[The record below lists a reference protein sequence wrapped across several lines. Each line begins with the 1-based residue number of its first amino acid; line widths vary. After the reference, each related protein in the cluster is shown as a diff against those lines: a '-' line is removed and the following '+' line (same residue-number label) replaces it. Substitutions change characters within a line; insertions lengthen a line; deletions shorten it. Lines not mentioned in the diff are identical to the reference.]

1 VKGVVVMATVMVV
14 DDTLVIRETVSRL
27 LKREGYQT
35 ICVGSGKEALE
46 ALQSSDPD
54 LMLLDIMMPEMDG
67 MECLALLRQEPRW
80 RELPVIIMSALSD
93 EEHQKK
99 AQELGARD
107 FLVKARFSINQILDR
122 VKDAVGKKEMGN

>member
-1 VKGVVVMATVMVV
+1 MATVMVV
-14 DDTLVIRETVSRL
+14 DDTMVIRETVARL

-35 ICVGSGKEALE
+35 ICVASGKEALA
-46 ALQSSDPD
+46 ALKSSDPD

-67 MECLALLRQEPRW
+67 MECLAILRKEPKW

-93 EEHQKK
+93 EEHQRTAEK
-99 AQELGARD
+99 LGARD

-122 VKDAVGKKEMGN
+122 VREAVDKSGMGN